1 MTAYQKSV
9 CNRAVY
15 TYGKTP
21 QLIMCMEEM
30 AELTKT
36 LSKDIRGKTDIEN
49 ISEEIADVEIMLA
62 QLKIIYDCKDKV
74 NSKRCRK
81 ISRLEE
87 RLNSFEEV

>member
-9 CNRAVY
+9 CNRAVN

-21 QLIMCMEEM
+21 QLIMAMEEM
-30 AELTKT
+30 AELIQT

-49 ISEEIADVEIMLA
+49 ISEEIADVEIMIE

-74 NSKRCRK
+74 NDKRCRK

-87 RLNSFEEV
+87 RLNNYE

>member
-1 MTAYQKSV
+1 MTAYQNSV

-15 TYGKTP
+15 TYGKTT
-21 QLIMCMEEM
+21 QLIMAMEEM
-30 AELTKT
+30 SELIQA

-49 ISEEIADVEIMLA
+49 IAEEIADVEIMLA
-62 QLKIIYDCKDKV
+62 QLKIIFDCKDKV

-87 RLNSFEEV
+87 RLNSYI

>member
-1 MTAYQKSV
+1 MTAYQNSV

-15 TYGKTP
+15 TYGKTA
-21 QLIMCMEEM
+21 QLIMAMEEM
-30 AELTKT
+30 SELVQA

-49 ISEEIADVEIMLA
+49 IAEEIADVEIMLA
-62 QLKIIYDCKDKV
+62 QLKIIFDCKDRV

-87 RLNSFEEV
+87 RLNSYI